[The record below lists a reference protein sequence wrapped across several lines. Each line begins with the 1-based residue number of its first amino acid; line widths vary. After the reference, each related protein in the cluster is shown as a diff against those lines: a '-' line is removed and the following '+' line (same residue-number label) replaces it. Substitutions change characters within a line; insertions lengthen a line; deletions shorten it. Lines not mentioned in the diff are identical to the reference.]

1 MEERRETV
9 PTTGGAT
16 VPTTSSA
23 APAKPS
29 TSEFAPTNH
38 TRTEATD
45 TVEQTIGMMTITDPE
60 SASEGRGQLP
70 IISPVFSMSTAE
82 CTEDP
87 EREQAIGLEYVT
99 TVTQDFEPYDPKEQ
113 LSSHN

>member
-1 MEERRETV
+1 MRKPGSRRGKHTPPSKMPEIVFVEKRRETV
-9 PTTGGAT
+9 PTTSGAT

-29 TSEFAPTNH
+29 TSEFAPT
-38 TRTEATD
+38 TGTSTEATD

-70 IISPVFSMSTAE
+70 IISTVFSMSTAE
-82 CTEDP
+82 GTEDP
-87 EREQAIGLEYVT
+87 
-99 TVTQDFEPYDPKEQ
+99 
-113 LSSHN
+113 